1 MGIEISL
8 NLGNSTGGNVM
19 EVPKFVW
26 YLLALVMICFLL
38 IGCIVTLLIVLL
50 LTTGENAILMVP
62 GVTLWIL
69 TLR

>member
-1 MGIEISL
+1 MKICSNRHSE
-8 NLGNSTGGNVM
+8 GGNVM

-62 GVTLWIL
+62 GVMLWIL

>member
-1 MGIEISL
+1 
-8 NLGNSTGGNVM
+8 M

-50 LTTGENAILMVP
+50 LTTGENALLFVP
-62 GVTLWIL
+62 GVMIWIQ